1 MQASTRSPS
10 RHPFRHG
17 SSQKVYHLHGW
28 EKTLLIFAG
37 ALLIFQPW
45 ALGGMRLWSQY
56 TATSL
61 ALIAFIVALIP
72 RNYTEL
78 HHAGSALR
86 LIMWPKLLR
95 FPFFWLG
102 LIYFGYVLIQ
112 IYNPAWQFIRLG
124 SGWAVMPLKHIAWLP
139 HGVAGAPIEMMNGWR
154 TLLIQITPWLL
165 VCALWVGITRRK
177 SIHILLTLIAVSG
190 TTLALAVLLQRLTGT
205 KKILWLWD
213 APAHYFAGSFIYK
226 NHAGAFFVLIIAT
239 CLGLAWWHMVRAE
252 RELRKSHP
260 GIIYAFMSL
269 LVFTALAYT
278 YARAASILAAL
289 LLLTTGIG
297 YITRLLRLRTY
308 SPPISVSLIIAL
320 LSLGFLTFCIASFNS
335 ESIWRKFIRLFDEE
349 HTSISR
355 RILTT
360 RATFKMS
367 TASLP
372 FGHGAGN
379 FRYIFPYYQRV
390 YPEIWEFQ
398 FIRNGEIKRIRTFYE
413 YAHNDY
419 AQLLA
424 ENGLIG
430 AFLWGSTLIVIGIA
444 VWQNFVWR
452 QPALLLLLA
461 GPSLVAINAW
471 TDFPMHNPA
480 ILVGICGV
488 TALTLRW
495 ATLGQKGS

>member
-1 MQASTRSPS
+1 M
-10 RHPFRHG
+10 
-17 SSQKVYHLHGW
+17 
-28 EKTLLIFAG
+28 LLIFAG

-45 ALGGMRLWSQY
+45 ALGGMHLWSQY
-56 TATSL
+56 IAAAL

-72 RNYTEL
+72 RRYTEL
-78 HHAGSALR
+78 HHAGGALR

-112 IYNPAWQFIRLG
+112 IYNPAWQFFRLG
-124 SGWAVMPLKHIAWLP
+124 AGWAVMPIKHIAWLP

-177 SIHILLTLIAVSG
+177 SIRILLTLIAVSG
-190 TTLALAVLLQRLTGT
+190 TVLALAVLLQRLTGT

-213 APAHYFAGSFIYK
+213 APASYFAGTFIYK

-260 GIIYAFMSL
+260 GMIYVFMSL
-269 LVFTALAYT
+269 LVFTSLAFT
-278 YARAASILAAL
+278 YARAATMLGAL
-289 LLLTTGIG
+289 LLLLAAIG
-297 YITRLLRLRTY
+297 F
-308 SPPISVSLIIAL
+308 V
-320 LSLGFLTFCIASFNS
+320 
-335 ESIWRKFIRLFDEE
+335 IRLFFRK
-349 HTSISR
+349 SGGPPPIVSA
-355 RILTT
+355 LTT
-360 RATFKMS
+360 LIGAGFLALCIVSFNTDSVWKKFERLTEEDAHSSITQRQLSARATFDMAQ
-367 TASLP
+367 TSLTY
-372 FGHGAGN
+372 GHGAGS
-379 FRYIFPYYQRV
+379 FRYVFPKFQQQYPDILHPRYFHKKSGEYRYAKQRL
-390 YPEIWEFQ
+390 
-398 FIRNGEIKRIRTFYE
+398 FYE

-419 AQLLA
+419 VQLLA
-424 ENGLIG
+424 ENGLVG
-430 AFLWGSTLIVIGIA
+430 VFLLGSTLIVIVIA

-461 GPSLVAINAW
+461 GPALVAINAW

-480 ILVGICGV
+480 ILVGVCGV

-495 ATLGQKGS
+495 ATLGQKG